1 MSTIEELR
9 KKINAKIA
17 KAESNSSSIGGTIFP
32 FNSLKAGDTV
42 AIRFIN
48 DGEPNDVFW
57 RERRTRTFEFPAV
70 RQANGMIIN
79 NRCFVDVP
87 AFNLKRDEVIYSD
100 LPESYLYKS
109 DEDVIQKRIKNFWG
123 ESDEEKAL
131 YYKFA
136 RRKSYVFQGFVRS
149 GFENNKALEPNK
161 LYRFYIGEDLF
172 NAIKTFLNPTMG
184 INCMPT
190 DPDNGLDFI
199 LSVTSKKSGNKEFK
213 DYSIS
218 QWART
223 NSALT
228 ASERETLEITKPF
241 VLNNFIYE
249 RPSPEQEEVMIEM
262 FEASY
267 NSEPYDVV
275 KWGKYFKPNNIFFDA
290 DGNIK
295 DLKSTPNATPA
306 QTREIPESTWNVHTP
321 QHTYEQPVAQPAV
334 QYEQP
339 VSQLVAQPAVQTAPQ
354 IISQHTENVSGDNP
368 KDVINSILG
377 KYNIQTN

>member
-136 RRKSYVFQGFVRS
+136 RRKSYVFQ
-149 GFENNKALEPNK
+149 
-161 LYRFYIGEDLF
+161 
-172 NAIKTFLNPTMG
+172 
-184 INCMPT
+184 
-190 DPDNGLDFI
+190 
-199 LSVTSKKSGNKEFK
+199 
-213 DYSIS
+213 
-218 QWART
+218 
-223 NSALT
+223 
-228 ASERETLEITKPF
+228 
-241 VLNNFIYE
+241 
-249 RPSPEQEEVMIEM
+249 
-262 FEASY
+262 
-267 NSEPYDVV
+267 
-275 KWGKYFKPNNIFFDA
+275 KWF
-290 DGNIK
+290 
-295 DLKSTPNATPA
+295 
-306 QTREIPESTWNVHTP
+306 
-321 QHTYEQPVAQPAV
+321 
-334 QYEQP
+334 
-339 VSQLVAQPAVQTAPQ
+339 
-354 IISQHTENVSGDNP
+354 
-368 KDVINSILG
+368 
-377 KYNIQTN
+377 